1 MNPNVLSSVV
11 LFAAVL
17 TFSFSVA
24 ASAQAQ
30 DAAAPV
36 GYKLVW
42 SDEFNGSGLPDQ
54 KKWVY
59 DTEANRTGWYNNE
72 LQYYAVKRPQNTNV
86 ENGRL
91 TITARKERLKSA
103 ADYGGQNYTSAR
115 LITRGKASWTYGI
128 YEVRARLPCGLG
140 TWPAFWMLGPENIP
154 WPDNGEIDIM
164 EQVGKAP
171 SKITGTIHTKAT
183 AGTFGIGGET
193 NIRDACRRFHTYR
206 MTWTPKAITIGVD
219 NQTYFTYKN
228 PGKGKASWPFDT
240 PHYLLVN
247 LAIGG
252 DMTGKVDDAIFP
264 VSMDIDYIRVYQK
277 KN

>member
-1 MNPNVLSSVV
+1 MASVTVCASPLRAQSPTIPN
-11 LFAAVL
+11 
-17 TFSFSVA
+17 
-24 ASAQAQ
+24 
-30 DAAAPV
+30 

-42 SDEFNGSGLPDQ
+42 SDEFDGNGLPDP

-72 LQYYAVKRPQNTNV
+72 KQYYAVKRLQNSKV
-86 ENGRL
+86 ANGNL
-91 TITARKERLKSA
+91 TITARKERLMSA
-103 ADYGGQNYTSAR
+103 HDYGGQGYTSAR
-115 LITRGKASWTYGI
+115 LITRGKANWTYGHFEI
-128 YEVRARLPCGLG
+128 RARLPCGLG
-140 TWPAFWMLGPENIP
+140 TWPAFWMLGPEGIP

-193 NIRDACRRFHTYR
+193 TVRDACRRFHTYYT
-206 MTWTPKAITIGVD
+206 TWTADAISIGVD
-219 NQTYFTYKN
+219 GKSYLTYKN
-228 PGKGKASWPFDT
+228 PGKGSASWPFDT

-252 DMTGKVDDAIFP
+252 DMTGKIDDKIFP
-264 VSMDIDYIRVYQK
+264 VSMDVDYVRSYQK
-277 KN
+277 LN